1 MKYKVRLDV
10 FEGPFDLLVYLI
22 ERSKM
27 NIYDIQ
33 ISEITTQYLDY
44 VKKMQE
50 MDIELAQDF
59 MVLAAELIR
68 IKTRMLLP
76 AEKSAA
82 GEEMQIEDPRADLVR
97 RLVEYKQFKEM
108 GIFLDQQAE
117 INSHIHSKPAE
128 DLEGYMGEPEEIIK
142 GSLSEFAQAFM
153 EFILKKQLRAIPV
166 AAHRGDAQDLRED
179 RAAEDV
185 HGEPH
190 RPGGRYIKQETEHQF
205 FGTHRRG
212 RQQFQQSHNLH
223 VHTGT
228 FKGKIHH
235 CTAEKKIR
243 RHYIKKGGSVK

>member
-1 MKYKVRLDV
+1 
-10 FEGPFDLLVYLI
+10 
-22 ERSKM
+22 
-27 NIYDIQ
+27 
-33 ISEITTQYLDY
+33 
-44 VKKMQE
+44 

-153 EFILKKQLRAIPV
+153 EFILKKQRIEEM
-166 AAHRGDAQDLRED
+166 HRIYERIERQKMSMENRIAQVVDILNKKQSTSFSELIEGDDSNFNKVITFMSILELLRERSITAQQKKRYGD
-179 RAAEDV
+179 IILRKAEASND
-185 HGEPH
+185 
-190 RPGGRYIKQETEHQF
+190 
-205 FGTHRRG
+205 
-212 RQQFQQSHNLH
+212 
-223 VHTGT
+223 
-228 FKGKIHH
+228 
-235 CTAEKKIR
+235 
-243 RHYIKKGGSVK
+243 

>member
-153 EFILKKQLRAIPV
+153 EFILKKQRIEEM
-166 AAHRGDAQDLRED
+166 HRIYERIERQKMSMENRIAQVVDILNKKQSTSFSELIEGDDSNFNKVITFMSILELLRERSITAQQKKRYGD
-179 RAAEDV
+179 IILRKAEASND
-185 HGEPH
+185 
-190 RPGGRYIKQETEHQF
+190 
-205 FGTHRRG
+205 
-212 RQQFQQSHNLH
+212 
-223 VHTGT
+223 
-228 FKGKIHH
+228 
-235 CTAEKKIR
+235 
-243 RHYIKKGGSVK
+243 